1 MNWGQWGEKFSTA
14 RYLKMIEECIDA
26 GISTFDHADIYGS
39 YTTEAEFGKAL
50 KQIPSVRKNIQLI
63 TKCGIKMISDE
74 RPDHLIKSYDTS
86 AKHILQSV
94 EQSLKNLTTDYLDIL
109 LIHRPDPL
117 MHPDEIAEVF
127 TKLKKQGKVLHF
139 GVSNFTVLQTALL
152 HSRFP
157 VEYNQFEVSILKMEA
172 MNNGELDQC
181 VELGIRPMAWSPL
194 AGGKL
199 MTNTEDERNKN
210 IMVVAKRLAEKYNR
224 SADQILLCF
233 LFMHPSRII
242 PVIGSTKKE
251 RLVTALEAASLI
263 IEREE
268 WFMLWEAAAGHE
280 VA

>member
-14 RYLKMIEECIDA
+14 RYQKMIEECIDA

-127 TKLKKQGKVLHF
+127 TKLK
-139 GVSNFTVLQTALL
+139 N
-152 HSRFP
+152 R
-157 VEYNQFEVSILKMEA
+157 ERCYILEF
-172 MNNGELDQC
+172 
-181 VELGIRPMAWSPL
+181 
-194 AGGKL
+194 
-199 MTNTEDERNKN
+199 
-210 IMVVAKRLAEKYNR
+210 
-224 SADQILLCF
+224 QILPYYKQHYFIPGF
-233 LFMHPSRII
+233 LLNI
-242 PVIGSTKKE
+242 T
-251 RLVTALEAASLI
+251 SLK
-263 IEREE
+263 
-268 WFMLWEAAAGHE
+268 FQF
-280 VA
+280 